1 MSDICRT
8 FVLVV
13 FAMLN
18 RIVRSASH
26 LVIPYRLRVLPTERL
41 ELGHSLSALDA
52 DRPFRSCLYKRN
64 VTAKW

>member
-18 RIVRSASH
+18 RMVRSTSH
-26 LVIPYRLRVLPTERL
+26 LVIPYRLRVLQTE
-41 ELGHSLSALDA
+41 GWSLAIPYL
-52 DRPFRSCLYKRN
+52 P
-64 VTAKW
+64 WM

>member
-18 RIVRSASH
+18 RIVPSASH

-41 ELGHSLSALDA
+41 ELGHSLSALDVYTLA
-52 DRPFRSCLYKRN
+52 MQVLSLQMQRDC
-64 VTAKW
+64 